1 GPSTARRRSSIRLRR
16 RRQSQFAS
24 IFPAWWFWSVEAG
37 RTGKG
42 EVRQPS
48 VAPRAAKVR
57 PARARRTLQR
67 MRSEAGSQSQR
78 NEASDRV
85 GSEVVVTPCAAHESA
100 LVAVEERRILVG
112 DVADVKRQGD
122 VLERASQRQLLR

>member
-1 GPSTARRRSSIRLRR
+1 ARRRSSIRLRR

-78 NEASDRV
+78 NEAADRV
-85 GSEVVVTPCAAHESA
+85 GSEVVVTPCAAHGASGSEVSP
-100 LVAVEERRILVG
+100 
-112 DVADVKRQGD
+112 
-122 VLERASQRQLLR
+122 RASAATLAADALRSWSAVPA